1 VKGFV
6 IALQFLTR
14 LPLPRLRVTDA
25 EFAASMRWFPAVGLV
40 IGAILWLGTTAG
52 TWLDPWVGALAAL
65 VLWVLVT
72 GALHLDGLGDIAD
85 AGGAT
90 HKDPE
95 RLRAVLSDPHVG
107 SFAVVAIALQLAAK
121 LVLIHA
127 LLDKAQPFALL
138 FVPFAARIGPLAWTY
153 WLPPLHEGLGSR
165 FRDAV
170 RRIDLALW
178 AALLFVAAWF
188 VPALLAAPV
197 FFALWAW
204 HLRRAL
210 GGISGDGHGAG
221 IELIETGLLLVMLV
235 AARLMS
241 CLDVDALLAHAMKG
255 AFA

>member
-1 VKGFV
+1 VKGFLV
-6 IALQFLTR
+6 ALQFLTR
-14 LPLPRLRVTDA
+14 LPLPRLRVSDA

-40 IGAILWLGTTAG
+40 IGAILCLGAMLSER
-52 TWLDPWVGALAAL
+52 LDPWVGALTAL

-85 AGGAT
+85 AGGAA

-127 LLDKAQPFALL
+127 LLDQAPPFALL
-138 FVPFAARIGPLAWTY
+138 LVPFAARIGPLAWTY

-165 FRDAV
+165 FHDAV
-170 RRIDLALW
+170 RRIDLVLW
-178 AALLFVAAWF
+178 TALLLIAAWF
-188 VPALLAAPV
+188 VPALLVAPL
-197 FFALWAW
+197 FIALWAW
-204 HLRRAL
+204 HLRRVH

-221 IELIETGLLLVMLV
+221 IELVETGLVLAILVV
-235 AARLMS
+235 ARCGWLR
-241 CLDVDALLAHAMKG
+241 
-255 AFA
+255 